1 MALPNPSANIPQ
13 NAPSMNTNTSK
24 TELKEVKESLKEAV
38 VTGLKAG
45 FLSTQAKTFSKIPL
59 FGRGLAERAEFKR
72 RQMLE
77 SQDRDPLTG
86 RKLTKEELEERE
98 RRKKSMDAMGE
109 IKDKVIEIADILTKQ
124 FGPGAGAAKKPSPPT
139 PMVAPSDTTTPY
151 ALEGEEPVMDKL
163 SAEEAMQEKQNADRE
178 VQEEIQEKEQ
188 TFFEKLFEKYFG
200 EGNKRNATAVAASG
214 GGLLSKIA
222 GIVDFAADIK
232 SLGGGSVLRGIGRK
246 IPGVKSLPGVRT
258 PMPPPLPGTPTPP
271 APSGGGFLSRAFGT
285 VKNLGARA
293 MGMAGSFGKA
303 GLAAGK
309 AVYGAAKGA
318 VGGIAK
324 MGMSTI
330 GKTILGILGPLL
342 VVAMESFNI
351 SSIKNDP
358 NLALAEKKRQ
368 IGLTIGRMI
377 GSLLGAGVAAL
388 GLGPAGP
395 VLTSI
400 LDTFGIGPGKLG
412 EFLTEKI
419 GPEKVYDLTTAI
431 PGIGSLVKVPEDEG
445 APVEE
450 SESEEPY
457 STEELFIGERRNASE
472 RRKRAEMLKRYREN
486 NPASSLEELRTG
498 GTPISAATPAI
509 IPSSAST
516 LGNLQTEN
524 SMLKTAPPVQPIVA
538 PTNNNVV
545 TTNNNTSWM
554 SPLTTTRTGAD
565 FDERSFRLGL
575 A

>member
-13 NAPSMNTNTSK
+13 NAPSMNTNASK
-24 TELKEVKESLKEAV
+24 SEMKEVKESLKEAV

-124 FGPGAGAAKKPSPPT
+124 FGPGAAAAKKPSPPT
-139 PMVAPSDTTTPY
+139 PLVAPSDTTTPY

-222 GIVDFAADIK
+222 GMIDFAADIK
-232 SLGGGSVLRGIGRK
+232 SLGGGRLLRGIGKR
-246 IPGVKSLPGVRT
+246 IPGIRSLPGIRTPASPLPTTTPTLPGVK
-258 PMPPPLPGTPTPP
+258 PTVPTS
-271 APSGGGFLSRAFGT
+271 APSGGGFFSRAFGA
-285 VKNLGARA
+285 VKNIGAKA
-293 MGMAGSFGKA
+293 VGMVGS
-303 GLAAGK
+303 AGK
-309 AVYGAAKGA
+309 AVYGATKSA
-318 VGGIAK
+318 VGSVAK
-324 MGMSTI
+324 MGLSTV
-330 GKTILGILGPLL
+330 GKTVLGILGPLL
-342 VVAMESFNI
+342 TVMLESFNI

-388 GLGPAGP
+388 GLGPGGP
-395 VLTSI
+395 ILTSV
-400 LDTFGIGPGKLG
+400 LDGFGIGPGALG
-412 EFLTEKI
+412 EWLTEKI
-419 GPEKVYDLTTAI
+419 GPEKVYDLTAAI
-431 PGIGSLVKVPEDEG
+431 PGIGSLIKVPEDEG
-445 APVEE
+445 KPVNGAEGE
-450 SESEEPY
+450 MSPEG
-457 STEELFIGERRNASE
+457 ELQV
-472 RRKRAEMLKRYREN
+472 
-486 NPASSLEELRTG
+486 PTG
-498 GTPISAATPAI
+498 NVEIVPSPVPISSAAPAI

>member
-13 NAPSMNTNTSK
+13 NAPSMNTNASK
-24 TELKEVKESLKEAV
+24 SEMKEVKESLKEAV

-124 FGPGAGAAKKPSPPT
+124 FGPGAAAAKKPSPPT
-139 PMVAPSDTTTPY
+139 PLVAPSDTTTPY

-222 GIVDFAADIK
+222 GMIDFAADIK

-246 IPGVKSLPGVRT
+246 VPGVKNLPGIRT
-258 PMPPPLPGTPTPP
+258 PTPPPPPLPAVPGVKPPPLPTPTA
-271 APSGGGFLSRAFGT
+271 APSGGGFFSRAFGA
-285 VKNLGARA
+285 VKNIGAKA
-293 MGMAGSFGKA
+293 VGMVGS
-303 GLAAGK
+303 AGK
-309 AVYGAAKGA
+309 AVYGATKSA
-318 VGGIAK
+318 VGSVAK
-324 MGMSTI
+324 MGLSTV
-330 GKTILGILGPLL
+330 GKTVLGILGPLL
-342 VVAMESFNI
+342 TVMLESFNI

-388 GLGPAGP
+388 GLGPGGP
-395 VLTSI
+395 ILTSV
-400 LDTFGIGPGKLG
+400 LDGFGIGPGALG
-412 EFLTEKI
+412 EWLTEKI
-419 GPEKVYDLTTAI
+419 GPEKVYDLTAAI
-431 PGIGSLVKVPEDEG
+431 PGIGSLIKVPEDEG
-445 APVEE
+445 KPVNGAEGE
-450 SESEEPY
+450 MSPEG
-457 STEELFIGERRNASE
+457 ELQV
-472 RRKRAEMLKRYREN
+472 
-486 NPASSLEELRTG
+486 PTG
-498 GTPISAATPAI
+498 NVEIVPSPVPISSAAPAI

>member
-13 NAPSMNTNTSK
+13 NAPSMNTNASK
-24 TELKEVKESLKEAV
+24 SEMKEVKESLKEAV

-124 FGPGAGAAKKPSPPT
+124 FGPGAAAAKKSSPPT
-139 PMVAPSDTTTPY
+139 PLVAPSDTTTPY
-151 ALEGEEPVMDKL
+151 SLEGEEPVANKL
-163 SAEEAMQEKQNADRE
+163 SAEEAMQEKQKADRE
-178 VQEEIQEKEQ
+178 VQEEIQEKDQ
-188 TFFEKLFEKYFG
+188 IFFEKLFKKYFG
-200 EGNKRNATAVAASG
+200 DGAARKTDATKAVAASG
-214 GGLLSKIA
+214 GGILSSIA
-222 GIVDFAADIK
+222 GAVDFAADVK
-232 SLGGGSVLRGIGRK
+232 SLGGGRLLRGIGKR
-246 IPGVKSLPGVRT
+246 IPGVRSLPGIRT
-258 PMPPPLPGTPTPP
+258 PAPPLPTTTPTLPGVKP
-271 APSGGGFLSRAFGT
+271 TVPTSAPSGGGFFSRAFGA
-285 VKNLGARA
+285 VKNIGAKA
-293 MGMAGSFGKA
+293 VGMVGS
-303 GLAAGK
+303 AGK
-309 AVYGAAKGA
+309 AVYGATKSA
-318 VGGIAK
+318 VGSVAK
-324 MGMSTI
+324 MGLSTV
-330 GKTILGILGPLL
+330 GKTVLGILGPLL
-342 VVAMESFNI
+342 TVMLESFNI

-388 GLGPAGP
+388 GLGPGGP
-395 VLTSI
+395 ILTSV
-400 LDTFGIGPGKLG
+400 LDGFGIGPGALG
-412 EFLTEKI
+412 EWLTEKI
-419 GPEKVYDLTTAI
+419 GPEKVYDLTAAI
-431 PGIGSLVKVPEDEG
+431 PGIGSLIKVPEDEG
-445 APVEE
+445 KPVNGAEGE
-450 SESEEPY
+450 MSPEG
-457 STEELFIGERRNASE
+457 ELQV
-472 RRKRAEMLKRYREN
+472 
-486 NPASSLEELRTG
+486 PTG
-498 GTPISAATPAI
+498 NVEIVPSPVPISSAAPAI

>member
-13 NAPSMNTNTSK
+13 NAPSMNAK
-24 TELKEVKESLKEAV
+24 DPVVEEIKDVKLTLKEAV
-38 VTGLKAG
+38 TTGLKAG
-45 FLSTQAKTFSKIPL
+45 FLSTQTKVFSKIPL
-59 FGRGLAERAEFKR
+59 FGKGLAERAEFKKR
-72 RQMLE
+72 EMFERE
-77 SQDRDPLTG
+77 GRDPLTG
-86 RKLTKEELEERE
+86 RKLTKEELEEKQL
-98 RRKKSMDAMGE
+98 RKKSMGAMGDIRDDVAE
-109 IKDKVIEIADILTKQ
+109 IRDILIKQ
-124 FGPGAGAAKKPSPPT
+124 FGASAAGATPP
-139 PMVAPSDTTTPY
+139 PLPEPKIAPSDTTTPY

-222 GIVDFAADIK
+222 GMVDFAADIK

-246 IPGVKSLPGVRT
+246 VPGVKNLPVIRT
-258 PMPPPLPGTPTPP
+258 PTPPPPPLPAVPGVKPPPLPTPTA
-271 APSGGGFLSRAFGT
+271 APRGGGFFSRAFGA
-285 VKNLGARA
+285 VKNIGAKA
-293 MGMAGSFGKA
+293 VGMVGS
-303 GLAAGK
+303 AGK
-309 AVYGAAKGA
+309 AVYGATKSA
-318 VGGIAK
+318 VGSVAK
-324 MGMSTI
+324 MGLSTV
-330 GKTILGILGPLL
+330 GKTVLGILGPLL
-342 VVAMESFNI
+342 TVMLESFNI

-388 GLGPAGP
+388 GLGPGGP
-395 VLTSI
+395 ILTSV
-400 LDTFGIGPGKLG
+400 LDGFGIGPGALG
-412 EFLTEKI
+412 EWLTEKI
-419 GPEKVYDLTTAI
+419 GPEKVYDLTAAI
-431 PGIGSLVKVPEDEG
+431 PGIGSLIKVPEDEG
-445 APVEE
+445 KPVNGAEGE
-450 SESEEPY
+450 MSPEG
-457 STEELFIGERRNASE
+457 ELQV
-472 RRKRAEMLKRYREN
+472 
-486 NPASSLEELRTG
+486 PTG
-498 GTPISAATPAI
+498 NVEIVPSPVPISSAAPAI

-524 SMLKTAPPVQPIVA
+524 SMLKTAPIVQPIVA